1 MSTCVYKVLGQSS
14 PAATTLTDLYSVPA
28 NTQAICSSITIC
40 NRNSAADTTYRI
52 SVAVGGAADSVSQ
65 YIVYNETIRKNTTTI
80 INIGLGMQSTDK
92 IRVYADSTNLS
103 FMATGVEI
111 I

>member
-1 MSTCVYKVLGQSS
+1 MSTCLYKVLGQSS

-28 NTQAICSSITIC
+28 NTQTICSSITIC
-40 NRNSAADTTYRI
+40 NRNNSDTTYRI
-52 SVAVGGAADSVSQ
+52 SIAIGGAADSVSQ
-65 YIVYNETIRKNTTTI
+65 YLVYDESIKRNSTTI

-92 IRVYADSTNLS
+92 IRVYSGNTNLS